1 MKDLFLNEAS
11 KQLLQYQKNN
21 VDNFSGLSFIG
32 QHNGFRN
39 GKLHLFLGT
48 AGAGKSTLVRTILN
62 DYLDN
67 NAGDALVYLSEETLT
82 DFASA
87 IYQSNFDGIKGR
99 RIQIMSEVDFLVEDG
114 FKMNAD
120 FLFRKLS
127 ETDASIIIFD
137 NITTS
142 MLYNDKK
149 PDEQSDFVHKLKVLA
164 HRINKPILLIA
175 HTSAN
180 VNRYSS
186 GLISENDIRG
196 SKSITNYVEFLYI
209 LQVFEVGE
217 SRISTIRNIKARDQ
231 ETPNPLHILFYN
243 HKYRI
248 YSVAEPYKFEDFKEA
263 FSKRNKL

>member
-1 MKDLFLNEAS
+1 MKTLFLNEAS

-21 VDNFSGLSFIG
+21 VENFSELSFVS

-67 NAGDALVYLSEETLT
+67 NAGDALVYLSEETLN

-87 IYQSNFDGIKGR
+87 IYQSNFDGVKGR
-99 RIQIMSEVDFLVEDG
+99 RVDIISEVDFLVEDG
-114 FKMNAD
+114 FKMNID
-120 FLFRKLS
+120 FLFRKFS

-142 MLYNDKK
+142 MLYNDRK
-149 PDEQSDFVHKLKVLA
+149 PEEQSDFVHKLKVLA
-164 HRINKPILLIA
+164 HRINKPIILIA

-180 VNRYSS
+180 VSRYTSS
-186 GLISENDIRG
+186 LISENDIRG
-196 SKSITNYVEFLYI
+196 SKSITNFVEFLYI

-217 SRISTIRNIKARDQ
+217 NRISTLRNIKARDQ
-231 ETPNPLHILFYN
+231 EIAHHLHILFYN
-243 HKYRI
+243 HKYRV
-248 YSVAEPYKFEDFKEA
+248 YSATEPYKFEDFKEA